1 MANEAGTRGAR
12 ETTDIVIIGSG
23 FGGLCAAINLK
34 RRGRERFVLLEKN
47 AGVGGTWR
55 ENTYP
60 GAACDVPAMFYSF
73 SFELNPDW
81 SGRFPRQPEILAYLE
96 RCAEKYGVLP
106 HCRFNTEVREA
117 RFDEHSGRWTVITDD
132 GDRIVAHALINATGQ
147 LNRPAWPQIPGRE
160 RFQGNSFH
168 SACWDHT
175 DNLTGKRVGVIGT
188 GPSAV
193 QFIPEIANQTGHLY
207 VFQRTPNWM
216 VPRPDPAYS
225 ERQRALHRRRPWIM
239 RLKRFGI
246 WAMADMA
253 WPMFTMGSGHPL
265 RRLAE
270 RLVVWNMHRHISDPD
285 LREKLTPHYPMGCK
299 RVQIEDDYYPALH
312 RDNVTLITDSIE
324 EIVADGIR
332 TRSGKHIAM
341 DTLIYATGFK
351 STQFLTPMEVYGRQ
365 GKSLNERWAQGAEAY
380 LGVTVPGFPNF
391 FMLYGPNTNLGHNS
405 IVFMIEQQVRY
416 ILGCLDLL
424 DQYGARYMDVF
435 EGSMTRWQHEAQRQ
449 LAKTVWSH
457 GCNSWYKTA
466 EGRITNNWPYSTL
479 TYWLRMRR
487 PYPEDYQWVGAE
499 GHPEPRLMR
508 A

>member
-1 MANEAGTRGAR
+1 MANGAGERKIPEA
-12 ETTDIVIIGSG
+12 TDILIIGSG

-34 RRGRERFVLLEKN
+34 RRGRQRFVVLEKN

-81 SGRFPRQPEILAYLE
+81 STRFPRQPEILAYLE
-96 RCAEKYGVLP
+96 RCAEKYGILP
-106 HCRFNTEVREA
+106 HCRFNAEVQEA
-117 RFDEHSGRWTVITDD
+117 RFDESSGRWTVLTRS
-132 GDRIVAHALINATGQ
+132 GERLVARAVINATGQ
-147 LNRPAWPQIPGRE
+147 LNRPALPDISGQETFR
-160 RFQGNSFH
+160 GNSFH
-168 SACWDHT
+168 SARWNHDET
-175 DNLTGKRVGVIGT
+175 LTGQRVAVIGT

-193 QFIPEIANQTGHLY
+193 QFIPEIAPDVAHLY

-225 ERQRALHRRRPWIM
+225 ERQRRLHQRHPLVM
-239 RLKRFGI
+239 RVKRFGI
-246 WAMADMA
+246 WAMADLA
-253 WPMFTMGSGHPL
+253 WPMFTMNAYHPV

-270 RLVVWNMHRHISDPD
+270 SLVRWNMQRHLSDPQ
-285 LREKLTPHYPMGCK
+285 LREQLTPRYPMGCK

-312 RDNVTLITDSIE
+312 RNNVTLITDPIEKITPEGVRLRDGDSI
-324 EIVADGIR
+324 VV
-332 TRSGKHIAM
+332 

-351 STQFLTPMEVYGRQ
+351 STQFLAPMEVFGRQ

-380 LGVTVPGFPNF
+380 LGVAVPGFPNF
-391 FMLYGPNTNLGHNS
+391 FLLYGPNTNLGHNS

-416 ILGCLDLL
+416 ILRCLELL
-424 DQYGARYMDVF
+424 EEYGAKYLEVREERMA
-435 EGSMTRWQHEAQRQ
+435 RWQAEAERQ
-449 LAKTVWSH
+449 LSRTVWSH

-487 PYPEDYQWVGAE
+487 PYPEDYEWVGAE
-499 GHPEPRLMR
+499 ADRGLPALP